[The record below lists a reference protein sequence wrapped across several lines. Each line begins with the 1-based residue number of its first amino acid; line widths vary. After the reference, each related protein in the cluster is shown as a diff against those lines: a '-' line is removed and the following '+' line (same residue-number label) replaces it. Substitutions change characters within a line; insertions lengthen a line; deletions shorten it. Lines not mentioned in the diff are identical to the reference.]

1 MAGIKD
7 LTNVWTNI
15 RQIDMRPLAE
25 AAERGI
31 RIALVGR
38 PGAGKHALADLLRRD
53 PSRPQALTQTP
64 LLIADLEES
73 GDTHSLVDR
82 LAGADLVILLV
93 DDEEPVAFS
102 ATERALA
109 RAWSDAGLKVLVLVN
124 HPPGSAGQAQNQWI
138 DWDRRRLAIGPV
150 DDPDFLTSEFVPLV
164 MDLLPDQQLALGRFF
179 PLFRVPI
186 ANRLINETCFS
197 NATYSL
203 STGLAEIVPVLDIP
217 LNVTD
222 MIVLSKNQAFL
233 VYKLGLA
240 LGLSTRWQDYV
251 AEFGSVL
258 GSGFVW
264 RQAARS
270 LVGLIPAW
278 GIIPK
283 VAIAYSGTYMVGH
296 VVLQWYLTG
305 RHLSAQQ
312 MRQLY
317 SQAFTRG
324 KNLARQLTS
333 RMPRPKRPRLGSGR
347 RPELPAPKVTQV
359 CANCGKTS
367 AMDAQF
373 CQYCGQPFAR
383 PAVVGD
389 QTKE

>member
-15 RQIDMRPLAE
+15 RQVDMRPLAE
-25 AAERGI
+25 AAERGV

-38 PGAGKHALADLLRRD
+38 PGAGKHALADQLRRD
-53 PSRPQALTQTP
+53 PSRPQAQTQTP
-64 LLIADLEES
+64 LLIADLEEG

-93 DDEEPVAFS
+93 RDEGPAAFS

-124 HPPGSAGQAQNQWI
+124 HPAGSAGQAHNNWI

-150 DDPDFLTSEFVPLV
+150 NDHDFLVREFAPQV
-164 MDLLPDQQLALGRFF
+164 MDLLPEQQLALGRFF

-217 LNVTD
+217 LNLTD
-222 MIVLSKNQAFL
+222 MVVLSKNQAFL

-251 AEFGSVL
+251 ADFGSVL
-258 GSGFVW
+258 GSGFLW

-270 LVGLIPAW
+270 LVGLVPAW

-283 VAIAYSGTYMVGH
+283 VAIAYSGTYVVGH
-296 VVLQWYLTG
+296 VVVQWYLTG

-324 KNLARQLTS
+324 KNMARQLTS
-333 RMPRPKRPRLGSGR
+333 RLPRPKKPRLGRGR
-347 RPELPAPKVTQV
+347 RPQLPAPKMTQV
-359 CANCGKTS
+359 CANCGRTS

-373 CQYCGQPFAR
+373 CQYCGHPFAR

-389 QTKE
+389 QTDF